1 MRLELPRGE
10 FVLPSGIIASTPD
23 IILRVARSSERLGV
37 VTTKSI
43 GAAEREGYK
52 EPIVAAVGGS
62 LVNSVGL
69 SNPGADD
76 FVRESA
82 PVKRELNAQGK
93 VLMVSIFGGTP
104 AEFASVAQKVER
116 CADWIELNLS
126 CPHASGYGAA
136 IGTCPG
142 TVREVVGA
150 VREVVD
156 LPVFA
161 KVTPSPGLV
170 GTVAKAAVGAGAD
183 GIVAV
188 NTVGPLEF
196 ASEWGWPLLKNSLG
210 GLSGRAIREVALRCV
225 REVREAVDVPII
237 GMGGISSR
245 TDVEDFRSAGARL
258 FGVGTALWG
267 LDTRGVGSFIDSL
280 HAGGPPECTPT
291 STPPPMSYTRFT
303 VSEAWGSGMRVLR
316 LDGSIRAAPGQFVQ
330 VMLPGTGEKPFSLA
344 ESDPVLLLVRGV
356 GPVSR
361 SLASLGEGDEV
372 FLRGP
377 YGNSWSPG
385 GPSCLVGGGSGVAP
399 VHFAARRFRGM
410 VTEVFI
416 GGRTSSDLPLLDS
429 LSSAAETHVST
440 EDGSAGTRGLVTD
453 LMRGRIQD
461 LSGCEFLN
469 CGPEMMMVRAAE
481 LESTAVP
488 PSRIFCVVERY
499 TKCGIGLC
507 GSCALDGYRV
517 CVDGPVFRYSDLVGG
532 RDFGRYKRRASG
544 RLVGIN
550 E

>member
-23 IILRVARSSERLGV
+23 IILRVARSSEHLGV
-37 VTTKSI
+37 ITTKSI
-43 GAAEREGYK
+43 GMVEREGYK
-52 EPIVAAVGGS
+52 EPIVASVGGS

-69 SNPGADD
+69 SNPGADE

-82 PVKRELNAQGK
+82 AVKRELNDQGK
-93 VLMVSIFGGTP
+93 VLMVSVFGGTP
-104 AEFASVAQKVER
+104 EEFASVAAKVAQ

-142 TVREVVGA
+142 TVREVVA
-150 VREVVD
+150 SVREAVD

-196 ASEWGWPLLKNSLG
+196 HSEWGWPLLKNSIG
-210 GLSGRAIREVALRCV
+210 GLSGPAIKEIAVRCV
-225 REVREAVDVPII
+225 REVREAVHVPII

-245 TDVEDFRSAGARL
+245 RDVEDFRSAGAQL

-267 LDTRGVGSFIDSL
+267 MDTRAVGSFIDSL
-280 HAGGPPECTPT
+280 RSGAPPG
-291 STPPPMSYTRFT
+291 SAAPPMAYARFT
-303 VSEAWGSGMRVLR
+303 VREAWGSGMRVLR
-316 LDGSIRAAPGQFVQ
+316 LDGSISAAPGQFVQ
-330 VMLPGTGEKPFSLA
+330 VLLPGKGEKPFSLA
-344 ESDPVLLLVRGV
+344 DSDPVLLLVRAV
-356 GPVSR
+356 GPVS
-361 SLASLGEGDEV
+361 SALASLREGDEV

-377 YGNSWSPG
+377 YGNSWAPQ

-399 VHFAARRFRGM
+399 VHFAARRFRSM
-410 VTEVFI
+410 VREIFV
-416 GGRTSSDLPLLDS
+416 GGRTSSDLPLLES
-429 LSSAAETHVST
+429 LSSAADTRAST
-440 EDGSAGTRGLVTD
+440 EDGSAGVRGLVTD
-453 LMRGRIQD
+453 LMRSRIQE

-469 CGPEMMMVRAAE
+469 CGPEMMMVKAAE
-481 LESTAVP
+481 LESSVVP
-488 PSRIFCVVERY
+488 PSKIFCVVERY

-507 GSCALDGYRV
+507 GSCALDGYRI
-517 CVDGPVFRYSDLVGG
+517 CVDGPVFRYPDLAGG
-532 RDFGRYKRRASG
+532 RDFGRHKRRASG
-544 RLVGIN
+544 RLVGIG

>member
-1 MRLELPRGE
+1 MRLELPSGE

-23 IILRVARSSERLGV
+23 IILRVAKSSERLGV
-37 VTTKSI
+37 ITTKSI
-43 GAAEREGYK
+43 GISEREGYK
-52 EPIVAAVGGS
+52 EPIVASVGGS

-69 SNPGADD
+69 SNPGADE

-82 PVKRELNAQGK
+82 GVRKDLNGQGK
-93 VLMVSIFGGTP
+93 VLMVSVFGGTP
-104 AEFASVAQKVER
+104 AEFASVAAKVAG

-136 IGTCPG
+136 IGTCPS
-142 TVREVVGA
+142 TVREVVAA
-150 VREVVD
+150 VRGAVD
-156 LPVFA
+156 LPIFA

-170 GTVAKAAVGAGAD
+170 GTVARAAVEAGAD

-210 GLSGRAIREVALRCV
+210 GLSGPAIKEIALRCV
-225 REVREAVDVPII
+225 REVRESVHVPII

-245 TDVEDFRSAGARL
+245 KDVEEFRSAGARL

-267 LDTRGVGSFIDSL
+267 MSTSAAGSFIDSL
-280 HAGGPPECTPT
+280 HSGSAAAPD
-291 STPPPMSYTRFT
+291 PPPMGYSRFT
-303 VSEAWGSGMRVLR
+303 VREAWGSGMRAIR

-330 VMLPGTGEKPFSLA
+330 VLLPGKGEKPFSLA
-344 ESDPVLLLVRGV
+344 DSDPVLLLVRAV

-361 SLASLGEGDEV
+361 ALVSLEEGDEV

-377 YGNSWSPG
+377 YGNSWAPQ

-399 VHFAARRFRGM
+399 VHFAARRFSGM
-410 VTEVFI
+410 VDGIFV

-429 LSSAAETHVST
+429 LSSEAETHVST
-440 EDGSAGTRGLVTD
+440 EDGSTGIRGLVTD
-453 LMRGRIQD
+453 LMRVRISELPGR
-461 LSGCEFLN
+461 EFLN
-469 CGPEMMMVRAAE
+469 CGPEMMMVKAAE
-481 LESTAVP
+481 LESSVSP
-488 PSRIFCVVERY
+488 PSKIFCVVERY

-507 GSCALDGYRV
+507 GSCALDGYRI
-517 CVDGPVFRYSDLVGG
+517 CVDGPVFRYSDLAGG

>member
-1 MRLELPRGE
+1 MRLELPSGE

-37 VTTKSI
+37 ITTKSI
-43 GAAEREGYK
+43 GISEREGYK
-52 EPIVAAVGGS
+52 EPIVASVGGS

-69 SNPGADD
+69 SNPGADE
-76 FVRESA
+76 FVRESIA
-82 PVKRELNAQGK
+82 VKRELNGQGK

-104 AEFASVAQKVER
+104 AEFASVAEKVAC

-142 TVREVVGA
+142 TVREVVAA
-150 VREVVD
+150 VRGAVD

-170 GTVAKAAVGAGAD
+170 GTVAKAAAEAGAD

-196 ASEWGWPLLKNSLG
+196 ASDWGWPLLKNSLG
-210 GLSGRAIREVALRCV
+210 GLSGPAIKEIALRCV
-225 REVREAVDVPII
+225 REIREAVHVPVI

-245 TDVEDFRSAGARL
+245 RDVEDFRSAGAQL

-267 LDTRGVGSFIDSL
+267 MSTGAVGSFIDSL
-280 HAGGPPECTPT
+280 HSGPPAV
-291 STPPPMSYTRFT
+291 SAPPPMAYARFT
-303 VSEAWGSGMRVLR
+303 VREAWGSGMKALR
-316 LDGSIRAAPGQFVQ
+316 LDGSIKAEPGQFVQ
-330 VMLPGTGEKPFSLA
+330 VLLPGKGEKPFSLA
-344 ESDPVLLLVRGV
+344 DSDPVLLLVRAV
-356 GPVSR
+356 GPVS
-361 SLASLGEGDEV
+361 SALASLREGDEV

-377 YGNSWSPG
+377 YGNSWAPQ

-399 VHFAARRFRGM
+399 VHFAARRFRGL
-410 VTEVFI
+410 VKEVFV
-416 GGRTSSDLPLLDS
+416 GGRASSDLPLLDS
-429 LSSAAETHVST
+429 LSSAAETRVST
-440 EDGSAGTRGLVTD
+440 EDGSAGARGLVTD
-453 LMRGRIQD
+453 LVRGRIHG

-481 LESTAVP
+481 LESTVAP
-488 PSRIFCVVERY
+488 PSKIFCIVERY

-507 GSCALDGYRV
+507 GSCALDGYRI
-517 CVDGPVFRYSDLVGG
+517 CVDGPVFRYSDLAGG
-532 RDFGRYKRRASG
+532 RDFGRHKRRASG